1 MAEVV
6 CELNGVRA
14 RETARRLLH
23 VLIYNNVPA
32 LQVDNHSIFVK
43 GPRIDLRAE
52 MLIAALVMVNLDAI
66 IFLDERL
73 IVATTARFWVTS
85 CSGGL
90 S

>member
-14 RETARRLLH
+14 RETAWRFLH
-23 VLIYNNVPA
+23 VLVNNNVPA
-32 LQVDNHSIFVK
+32 LRVDNHSIFVE

-52 MLIAALVMVNLDAI
+52 MLIAALVMVHLDAI
-66 IFLDERL
+66 IFLDKGL
-73 IVATTARFWVTS
+73 VVATAARFWVIS